1 MSDFGYTLPYG
12 PCQRDGKFT
21 SNFGPQPPSVANRP
35 ADFRVAPRFGC
46 ARWSRLTG
54 KNDPNRSYGEAG
66 FAEAVDNLFEILRVL
81 IGQDLAPLI
90 D

>member
-1 MSDFGYTLPYG
+1 MTGVNVCYLPNFVRFTPESRHKWLWRGMSAF
-12 PCQRDGKFT
+12 
-21 SNFGPQPPSVANRP
+21 
-35 ADFRVAPRFGC
+35 
-46 ARWSRLTG
+46 
-54 KNDPNRSYGEAG
+54 DPNRSYGEAG